1 MTLRLY
7 ASRKGWALES
17 VEVQLTHERIH
28 ARDCAECEEKDNVMV
43 DLIRR
48 HIVVTGE
55 LDEEQ
60 RTRLLALANRCP
72 VHRTLEGG
80 PTIVTQLDIAK
91 NSNS

>member
-7 ASRKGWALES
+7 ASRKRWALES

-28 ARDCAECEEKDNVMV
+28 ARDCAECEEDEDVML
-43 DLIRR
+43 DLIRLR
-48 HIVVTGE
+48 IVATGE

-60 RTRLLALANRCP
+60 GARLLELAKRCP

-80 PTIVTQLDIAK
+80 PTIVSHLDIVRG
-91 NSNS
+91 

>member
-7 ASRKGWALES
+7 AAKKNWALES
-17 VEVQLTHERIH
+17 VEVQLSHERIH
-28 ARDCAECEEKDNVMV
+28 ARDCAECEEKNDVMV
-43 DLIRR
+43 NLIRL

-60 RTRLLALANRCP
+60 GARLLAIARRCP

-80 PTIVTQLDIAK
+80 PTIVSKLDIA
-91 NSNS
+91 NR